1 MITSAFN
8 KPEGE
13 NMKKIVDKKKL
24 IVSSNTIRELRP
36 LDLQQA
42 PIGGGRTG
50 TGVCGG
56 SCLCPAEP
64 DGFAGG

>member
-1 MITSAFN
+1 
-8 KPEGE
+8 
-13 NMKKIVDKKKL
+13 MKKIVDKKKL
-24 IVSSNTIRELRP
+24 IVASNTIRELRP
-36 LDLQQA
+36 LELQQA

-64 DGFAGG
+64 DGFAGR